1 MLDYIH
7 DYLDE
12 YAKALAT
19 QNAGG
24 VCKHCGSAL
33 GHYSKLCCSWC
44 RSAKDVNRV
53 NKLFALQDTRSNH
66 GTEHYTLHSTTA

>member
-1 MLDYIH
+1 MLDNVH

-12 YAKALAT
+12 YAKALTT

-33 GHYSKLCCSWC
+33 GHYSNCVLLG
-44 RSAKDVNRV
+44 AETPKDVAELD
-53 NKLFALQDTRSNH
+53 KLFALQDNR
-66 GTEHYTLHSTTA
+66 

>member
-33 GHYSKLCCSWC
+33 GHYSVCVLLGAQPHS
-44 RSAKDVNRV
+44 DVV
-53 NKLFALQDTRSNH
+53 ELNKLFALQDNR
-66 GTEHYTLHSTTA
+66 